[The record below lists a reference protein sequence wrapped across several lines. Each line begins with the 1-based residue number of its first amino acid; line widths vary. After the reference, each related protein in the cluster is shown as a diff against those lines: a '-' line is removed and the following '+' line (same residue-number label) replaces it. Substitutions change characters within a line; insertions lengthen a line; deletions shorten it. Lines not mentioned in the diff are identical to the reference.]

1 MYCAACDKWE
11 DDQIALECEVCL
23 RCGGNLCR
31 PDDDRDDED
40 DSSTVSSDHHGGGQ

>member
-23 RCGGNLCR
+23 RCGGNLCQ
-31 PDDDRDDED
+31 PDDDREDSDDD
-40 DSSTVSSDHHGGGQ
+40 QPVSSAQRGEV

>member
-23 RCGGNLCR
+23 RCGGNLCQ
-31 PDDDRDDED
+31 PDDDDRDNEIGKPPVG
-40 DSSTVSSDHHGGGQ
+40 S